1 MDVVGVGVS
10 KLASSLTEALKA
22 GRRALLVFLFLVSI
36 GDLSI
41 TIGIVLSSRF
51 FVSEE
56 EEEEDES
63 RMSMTVGVFFDF
75 ISSLFCVGVGAF

>member
-1 MDVVGVGVS
+1 MGVS
-10 KLASSLTEALKA
+10 RLASSLTEALKA

-41 TIGIVLSSRF
+41 IIGIVLSSRF
-51 FVSEE
+51 FVSKE

-63 RMSMTVGVFFDF
+63 RILMTVGVFFNF
-75 ISSLFCVGVGAF
+75 IFSLFWVRVGAFW